1 MPGAAHALCMRGAP
15 APSGLPRMRAPPSSP
30 ARAPAPLQYLLLL
43 CSAASVGAS
52 EPPVPPAGTPR
63 YCKPLDLSKPCNVE
77 CDGPPGGDLPIYQF
91 DLTPFQTKLQQE
103 NGYGKFVTAGEG
115 FYTMPCMALS
125 AVTCELKSTSAAVQ
139 YWGKPVPPGHYVDS
153 CASLG
158 EFNYNNC
165 TLTQTAGKFGL
176 LCGFVGGSPLRTGGP
191 ERRVEIIYTCAPG
204 NPTVQGQEVPPKSG
218 SYVIT
223 FSGAAACGV
232 LWVKPMSI
240 GWIILIMLP
249 VLFLLYVVGGCIY
262 NVKLVGKKPGL
273 TAFPQIQ
280 YWKMLPGLVKDGCKY
295 TYVTLRKTYYEK
307 IRGGSVP
314 LDGTLTARLAA
325 PEEVQQD
332 DRT

>member
-1 MPGAAHALCMRGAP
+1 MKGT
-15 APSGLPRMRAPPSSP
+15 PSGLPRMRAPPSSL

-103 NGYGKFVTAGEG
+103 NGNGPYVPAGDS
-115 FYTMPCMALS
+115 FYTMPCMALT
-125 AVTCELKSTSAAVQ
+125 AVTCRQKSTSAAVQ
-139 YWGKPVPPGHYVDS
+139 YFGPPEPPGHFSDD

-158 EFNYNNC
+158 EFNWDNC
-165 TLTQTAGKFGL
+165 TLTETAGKFGL
-176 LCGFVGGSPLRTGGP
+176 LCGFVHGDADKSL
-191 ERRVEIIYTCAPG
+191 ERRVDIIYTCAPG
-204 NPTVQGQEVPPKSG
+204 NPTVQGQDQG
-218 SYVIT
+218 SLQYVIT

-240 GWIILIMLP
+240 GWIILITLP

-280 YWKMLPGLVKDGCKY
+280 YWKMLPGLVKDGCNY

-325 PEEVQQD
+325 PEEVQHD